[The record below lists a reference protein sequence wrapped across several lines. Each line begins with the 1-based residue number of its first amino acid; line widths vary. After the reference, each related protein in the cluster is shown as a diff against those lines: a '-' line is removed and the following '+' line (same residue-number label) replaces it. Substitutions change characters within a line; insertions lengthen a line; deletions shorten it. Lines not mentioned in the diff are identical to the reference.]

1 MRIAIT
7 ARNTELTPA
16 LRDYVEK
23 KLERIKKY
31 LNEPIDVKVVV
42 MVEKFRQLA
51 EFNVSAPGVNL
62 NAEEESQDL
71 YASIDVAVDKLEEQ
85 ARRHKEK
92 TQQKA
97 RDEERAWVKME
108 VLDSETED
116 DSGPKIIRTKR
127 FAMKPMSI
135 EEAAMQL
142 DISDSSFLVFLNP
155 ATERVNVIYRRKDGN
170 FGLIEPEF

>member
-1 MRIAIT
+1 
-7 ARNTELTPA
+7 
-16 LRDYVEK
+16 
-23 KLERIKKY
+23 
-31 LNEPIDVKVVV
+31 
-42 MVEKFRQLA
+42 
-51 EFNVSAPGVNL
+51 
-62 NAEEESQDL
+62 
-71 YASIDVAVDKLEEQ
+71 VDKLEEQ

-108 VLDSETED
+108 VLDSEMED
-116 DSGPKIIRTKR
+116 DSGPKIIRSKR
-127 FAMKPMSI
+127 FAMKPMSV

>member
-16 LRDYVEK
+16 LREYVER

-31 LNEPIDVKVVV
+31 LNEPIDIKVVLL
-42 MVEKFRQLA
+42 VEKFRQRA

-85 ARRHKEK
+85 ARRYKEK
-92 TQQKA
+92 MQQKA
-97 RDEERAWVKME
+97 RDEERAWVRME
-108 VLDSETED
+108 VLDSEMEED
-116 DSGPKIIRTKR
+116 TAPRIIRSKR
-127 FAMKPMSI
+127 FAMKPMSV